1 MKLLK
6 DTMMYTI
13 TFYAIALGIKLIF
26 DFKSVASVFEKGI
39 WTGVGISL
47 SALVLLFLVVLIMK
61 LISKSIFKF
70 KTSKNN

>member
-13 TFYAIALGIKLIF
+13 TFFAIALGIKLIF
-26 DFKSVASVFEKGI
+26 DFTSVASVFEKGI